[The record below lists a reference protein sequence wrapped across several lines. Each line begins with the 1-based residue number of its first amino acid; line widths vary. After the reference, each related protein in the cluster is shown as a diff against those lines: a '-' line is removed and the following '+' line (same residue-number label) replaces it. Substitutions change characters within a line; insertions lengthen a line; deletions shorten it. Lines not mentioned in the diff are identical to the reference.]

1 MCRQDHLALPS
12 LAAVPEYREAEPVT
26 AAQCEARLSCGLP
39 RASWRGTA
47 QGCLW
52 LPAAAPRLQRRTEL
66 DIVSVARLG
75 GGAANISL
83 LIAGPSRLVLEVS
96 TLPGSE
102 ASILQWSQGDIGP
115 KPPRGSHGRPYL
127 TTQLVSGHGQTG
139 QHQLW
144 VVVDNSAIYE
154 QEGRGAGLV
163 VGVAGHHQA
172 GVERY
177 SPLLRSFVDRH
188 PAWLSLAAWTV
199 DYKYY
204 IL

>member
-12 LAAVPEYREAEPVT
+12 LAAVPEYREAELVT

-39 RASWRGTA
+39 RVSWRGTA
-47 QGCLW
+47 RGCLW
-52 LPAAAPRLQRRTEL
+52 LPAAAPRLRRRTEL
-66 DIVSVARLG
+66 DIVSVSRLG

-83 LIAGPSRLVLEVS
+83 LITGTSRLVLEIS

-102 ASILQWSQGDIGP
+102 ATILQWSQGDIGP
-115 KPPRGSHGRPYL
+115 RPPRGSHGRPYL

-139 QHQLW
+139 EHQLW
-144 VVVDNSAIYE
+144 VVVEVEAGGHE
-154 QEGRGAGLV
+154 GAGLV